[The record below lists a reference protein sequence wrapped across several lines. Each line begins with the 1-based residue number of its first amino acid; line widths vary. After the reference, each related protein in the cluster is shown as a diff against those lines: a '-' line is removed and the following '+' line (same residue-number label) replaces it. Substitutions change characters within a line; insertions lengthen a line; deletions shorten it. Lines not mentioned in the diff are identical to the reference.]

1 MNTITTRVGASHNF
15 YDVETGWRK
24 IRIEECQVRKNI
36 KYLIKKK
43 LVFYI
48 LITSIFVGE
57 RPVALVHPFR
67 TQYGRLSLRRRREA
81 EVAEEAVP
89 ARRRRIG
96 EAPVAIVAPAVAAAA
111 LPPPPPPSPP
121 PRVIPVVDLVSGNY

>member
-1 MNTITTRVGASHNF
+1 MSGKKK
-15 YDVETGWRK
+15 YK
-24 IRIEECQVRKNI
+24 ISNKVV
-36 KYLIKKK
+36 KKK

-67 TQYGRLSLRRRREA
+67 TQYGRLSLRRWRAA

-89 ARRRRIG
+89 ARKLEIKL
-96 EAPVAIVAPAVAAAA
+96 I
-111 LPPPPPPSPP
+111 S
-121 PRVIPVVDLVSGNY
+121 